1 MDSKIQTTTFREFK
15 SLNEGFVNLIA
26 DNPKKEDYIDVVWDM
41 VQKSYASIG
50 GIKSNGFQTKEAMMK
65 IPFWKV
71 ATVNGK
77 VVAVAFYK
85 DKGGRKIVAS
95 GTDGSADGKRR
106 IIDICKND
114 LKRAYGEKSKAA
126 LGLALKITPPEVIKQ
141 FLMSPDDV
149 LKMSKGKDTIIPV
162 KGYRGELP
170 DDAKVTL
177 KKFPFLIDYG
187 YLRDF
192 GGKTMFKVMMGT
204 PGKTIK

>member
-1 MDSKIQTTTFREFK
+1 
-15 SLNEGFVNLIA
+15 
-26 DNPKKEDYIDVVWDM
+26 M

-50 GIKSNGFQTKEAMMK
+50 GIKSNGFQSKEAMMK
-65 IPFWKV
+65 VPFWKV

-106 IIDICKND
+106 IIEICKND
-114 LKRAYGEKSKAA
+114 LTRAYGEKSKAA
-126 LGLALKITPPEVIKQ
+126 LGLALKITPPDVIKQ
-141 FLMSPDDV
+141 FLLEPDDV
-149 LKMSKGKDTIIPV
+149 LKMSKGKDKIIPV

-177 KKFPFLIDYG
+177 KKHPFLIDYG

-192 GGKTMFKVMMGT
+192 NGNMMFKVMMGT